1 MTAGP
6 LRPFPNLLR
15 CLPPVHPAGALLPP
29 PYAEELSS
37 APQQALS
44 FRGGGGGGP
53 HPAPRRGPAPPHGEG
68 PAHNRTARKKETGPS
83 RVGRSRRC
91 PHTYVACTA
100 WPAAAGP
107 FPGAAAAMAV
117 HTSESH
123 QPNESPL
130 PSTDRKKGKRTRTNC
145 TAASDSATKK
155 KNTQRS
161 FPPKKRSCALTQTHS
176 APSYPPQKRAC
187 APPPHPTP
195 TPPTQLFCS
204 TAAAAA

>member
-68 PAHNRTARKKETGPS
+68 PAHNRRARKKETGPS

-155 KNTQRS
+155 KKHAALLPPQKTIVCPHTNTQRS
-161 FPPKKRSCALTQTHS
+161 FLSPPKTG
-176 APSYPPQKRAC
+176 AC
-187 APPPHPTP
+187 PPPHPTP